1 MHVEPLESRR
11 LLAGDVSVSL
21 HDGRLAVIGD
31 AADNSLLVEADGDA
45 RLRLTGRAGT
55 TVAGRA
61 SVVIDRP
68 TRGSTFSMRGGND
81 RLTFGNVTFAGG
93 VAADGGE
100 GADVIE
106 SVGST
111 FAAADWYGSGGGDTL
126 WLDQSTATGRL
137 RLFGGAGADRTGMRD
152 VRARRGFDV
161 SDAGPNANVGLLRVS
176 ASGTGPT
183 SSYVGTS
190 NGRDTLDIRDS
201 DFEALSARLKG
212 GNDRVYVRGT
222 TFKTPSPLDAGGGA
236 NRIDR
241 QIITSTDFGDGAT
254 DGWLIMYPGRDPAL
268 AGTPVTAEEFSVL
281 RDNGPVA
288 EFGLRDGEPLQRTL
302 TGPSYLL
309 LQDKTAYL
317 YKQISAAEGLEIA
330 TTYLVTVEAKVLV
343 GGPSQSSFAASVT
356 NVVPDP
362 ATISTDGG
370 ASPSTVLLDVG
381 GRSFPL
387 RSAGTA
393 DPFEPDVLIS
403 IREAEGL
410 GLVRRVEKDLRVAT
424 NSTGNLFPIFAFRS
438 NEDLGYPGTVYVRLL
453 TVTLTPLV

>member
-201 DFEALSARLKG
+201 DFEALSARLQG

-222 TFKTPSPLDAGGGA
+222 TFKTPSPLNAGGGA

-268 AGTPVTAEEFSVL
+268 AGTPVTAEEFSVRS
-281 RDNGPVA
+281 RDNDA
-288 EFGLRDGEPLQRTL
+288 EFGLREGFFGQNVIP
-302 TGPSYLL
+302 GPSYLL
-309 LQDKTAYL
+309 KHDDDSYL
-317 YKQISAAEGLEIA
+317 YKALTSSNGVQPETSYA
-330 TTYLVTVEAKVLV
+330 VTIEAKVLV
-343 GGPSQSSFAASVT
+343 SGPSQSGFAASAT
-356 NVVPDP
+356 SVVPDP
-362 ATISTDGG
+362 SKVVVRSETNPGIIALEVNDK
-370 ASPSTVLLDVG
+370 
-381 GRSFPL
+381 SFPYL
-387 RSAGTA
+387 IAGTP

-403 IREAEGL
+403 IRETLSYA
-410 GLVRRVEKDLRVAT
+410 LVRRGIMTQIKTDAGANVYPL
-424 NSTGNLFPIFAFRS
+424 FAFGS
-438 NEDLGYPGTVYVRLL
+438 NEDLGYPGAIYVRSLS
-453 TVTLTPLV
+453 VTLTPEF